1 MGNIYSYLY
10 YEEQD
15 TMLCVNSFAPSNKK
29 MNYVITKVDHDD
41 DEEGYRKIMFNH

>member
-29 MNYVITKVDHDD
+29 MNYVIIKIDHDD
-41 DEEGYRKIMFNH
+41 DEPRKIMFNH